1 MALKIAVAGAA
12 GRMGRA
18 VVKAVHDDSETVLV
32 AAVDHAH
39 PGEDAGVVAGVG
51 ALGVEIRSSLGD
63 VLGASGAEVLVD
75 FTRAEGAY
83 ENALTALR
91 AGVAPVIGTTGMS
104 AEQLREIGALAEERG
119 LGAFVAPNFAI
130 GAVLMMLF
138 ARQAAKYLPEV
149 EIIEYHGEQKV
160 DAPSGTAMYTL
171 GFIQEAR
178 GERTAVRPEKELF
191 KLEGARGGNADGI
204 RVHSIRLPGFVAHQE
219 CIFGGLGQTL
229 TIRHDSMDRVSFMP
243 GVILAAK
250 KVRGLRGLVQ
260 GLEKLLEL

>member
-18 VVKAVHDDSETVLV
+18 VVKAVHDDPETVLV

-39 PGEDAGVVAGVG
+39 QGEDAGTVAGVG
-51 ALGVEIRSSLGD
+51 ALGVAIGSALAD
-63 VLGASGAEVLVD
+63 NLNGAEVLVD

-83 ENALTALR
+83 QNALAALK

-104 AEQLREIGALAEERG
+104 GEQLAEISRAAEAAG

-138 ARQAAKYLPEV
+138 ARQAAKYMPEV

-171 GFIQEAR
+171 NFIKEAR
-178 GERTAVRPEKELF
+178 GERTAIRPEKEVF
-191 KLEGARGGNADGI
+191 KLEGARGGDADGI
-204 RVHSIRLPGFVAHQE
+204 RVHSVRLPGYVAHQE

-229 TIRHDSMDRVSFMP
+229 TIKHDSMDRVSFMP
-243 GVILAAK
+243 GVILACK
-250 KVRGLRGLVQ
+250 KVRSLKGLVQ
-260 GLEKLLEL
+260 GLENLLEL